1 MTDFTIMD
9 SLKATIKNKDNEHI
23 VSDMFVIFLNSDGS
37 VYGLFDCAD
46 GCKIKKNTLG
56 YFSYNLKKE
65 TLSIVVIDEDAVDNK
80 LNIVKSFDYIE
91 RKPTIEQIKNII
103 KNNLDHYIFLME
115 FNFDIGFKSV
125 LLHNPN

>member
-1 MTDFTIMD
+1 MADFTILD
-9 SLKATIKNKDNEHI
+9 SLKATIKNKDNDHI

-37 VYGLFDCAD
+37 VHGLFDCAD

-65 TLSIVVIDEDAVDNK
+65 TQSIIIIDEEADNNNLK
-80 LNIVKSFDYIE
+80 IVKSFDYVE
-91 RKPTIEQIKNII
+91 RKPTDEQIKSII
-103 KNNLDHYIFLME
+103 KNNADYYIFSME
-115 FNFDIGFKSV
+115 FHFDTGFKSV

>member
-9 SLKATIKNKDNEHI
+9 SLKATIKNKDNKYMI
-23 VSDMFVIFLNSDGS
+23 SDMFVIFLNSDSS

-46 GCKIKKNTLG
+46 GYKIKKNTLG

-65 TLSIVVIDEDAVDNK
+65 SISIVIIDEEAIDNR
-80 LNIVKSFDYIE
+80 LNIIKSFDYVE
-91 RKPTIEQIKNII
+91 RQPSDEQIKSII
-103 KNNLDHYIFLME
+103 KNNSDYYVFSME
-115 FNFDIGFKSV
+115 FNFDTGFKSV